1 MIVERVPTTER
12 IIPTNE
18 MTARMSPASPFWEVD
33 NVRVHIRGG
42 YRISE
47 RGGGGGG
54 PGNC

>member
-47 RGGGGGG
+47 RGGGGGD